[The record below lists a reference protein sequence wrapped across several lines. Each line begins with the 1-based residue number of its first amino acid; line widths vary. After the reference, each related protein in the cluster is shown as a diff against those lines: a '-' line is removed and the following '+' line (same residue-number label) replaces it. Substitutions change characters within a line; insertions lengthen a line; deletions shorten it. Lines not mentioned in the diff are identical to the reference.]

1 MTIATREH
9 LQAFNAAT
17 TEIILIRNELAKF
30 GVDSA
35 ALVQY
40 NAKRGNVDGATS
52 AGLFALDRLSA
63 EFTRLMDGFQLA
75 VVNLM
80 GERPK
85 IGESPVDFFGR
96 IYNMR
101 AEGWFDLA
109 KSNGVTLNLDGS
121 VAQSASKAMRKD

>member
-17 TEIILIRNELAKF
+17 TEIILMRDELAKF

-40 NAKRGNVDGATS
+40 NAEMGNVDGATS

-75 VVNLM
+75 VADLM

-85 IGESPVDFFGR
+85 RGESPVDFFGR
-96 IYNMR
+96 IYNMG
-101 AEGWFDLA
+101 AEGWFGMA
-109 KSNGVTLNLDGS
+109 KRNGITFEWEN
-121 VAQSASKAMRKD
+121 ARWK